1 MPRAQ
6 DVWILS
12 GARTPIGAFLGGLS
26 RHTATQLG
34 AVAAA
39 EALRR
44 SNTDP
49 ATVDGVFWGNVL
61 QTSRDAVYIARHVAL
76 DAGVPE
82 STPALTV
89 NRACGSGLDA
99 ITCGAKALM
108 VGEASVVL
116 AGGSENMSQTPY
128 AVYEARRGSKLG
140 HAPFDDMLLSAL
152 NDPKAGCSIGQTVEH
167 LAATHGITR
176 QQADEAAVEGQRR
189 AAQAHDAFAQEIVAV
204 PGRRGPITRDEAPR
218 PDTSMDGLARL
229 RGLFARDGVI
239 TAGNSCGLND
249 AGAAVV
255 LSREPGPAPLG
266 RLLSWAA
273 VGVPPIDMALGPVAA
288 SRLALEHA
296 GLTLDQVDVIE
307 LNDSFTVQSIAVQ
320 RALGLDPAK
329 VNPNGGAIALG
340 HPMGATGTR
349 VVLAALMELQR
360 RGGGVGLCTVCVG
373 GGQGVAAV
381 VSTS

>member
-1 MPRAQ
+1 
-6 DVWILS
+6 
-12 GARTPIGAFLGGLS
+12 
-26 RHTATQLG
+26 
-34 AVAAA
+34 
-39 EALRR
+39 
-44 SNTDP
+44 
-49 ATVDGVFWGNVL
+49 
-61 QTSRDAVYIARHVAL
+61 
-76 DAGVPE
+76 
-82 STPALTV
+82 
-89 NRACGSGLDA
+89 
-99 ITCGAKALM
+99 
-108 VGEASVVL
+108 
-116 AGGSENMSQTPY
+116 
-128 AVYEARRGSKLG
+128 
-140 HAPFDDMLLSAL
+140 
-152 NDPKAGCSIGQTVEH
+152 
-167 LAATHGITR
+167 
-176 QQADEAAVEGQRR
+176 
-189 AAQAHDAFAQEIVAV
+189 
-204 PGRRGPITRDEAPR
+204 
-218 PDTSMDGLARL
+218 MDGLARL